1 VTFADLYRLG
11 FIVTLY
17 NAGGIQASR
26 DVWRVRSLTASGIV
40 TLMTDFGTVDGYVA
54 AMKGA
59 LLSTNA
65 RAVLVDVTH
74 HISTQDVTE
83 AAFQLATVWST
94 FPAGTVHMVVV
105 DPGVGGDR
113 RAIVVEAGGHYFVTP
128 DNGLLT
134 LLVSNVP
141 ADRAVV
147 LDRPEFFR
155 ADVSSTFHGRD
166 IFAPVAGLLAS
177 GQVQP
182 QDLGSEVS
190 TESIVRLPWA
200 PAEDRHGQIRAP
212 VVSVDRFGNCRT
224 LLTRRELPFNL
235 TSVYVRS
242 RDVTVR
248 GIHSTYSDVP
258 MGKTL
263 ALFGSHGGLELAVRG
278 GSAAMSWEIAR
289 GDDVIVFES
298 EPEMSS
304 S

>member
-1 VTFADLYRLG
+1 
-11 FIVTLY
+11 
-17 NAGGIQASR
+17 
-26 DVWRVRSLTASGIV
+26 LTASGIV

-59 LLSTNA
+59 LLSTNP

-94 FPAGTVHMVVV
+94 FPEGTVHLVVV

-113 RAIVVEAGGHYFVTP
+113 RAIVVEAGGHFFVTP

-134 LLVSNVP
+134 LLISNVP
-141 ADRAVV
+141 ANRAVV

-177 GQVQP
+177 GEVRME
-182 QDLGSEVS
+182 DVGSEVS
-190 TESIVRLPWA
+190 TDSIVRLPWA
-200 PAEDRHGQIRAP
+200 PAEDRQGQIRAP

-224 LLTRRELPFNL
+224 LLTRRELPFDL
-235 TSVYVRS
+235 TNVYVRS
-242 RDVTVR
+242 KDVTVR

-278 GSAAMSWEIAR
+278 GSAAVSWEITR
-289 GDDVIVFES
+289 GDDVIVFEF
-298 EPEMSS
+298 EPEQSS
-304 S
+304 AS

>member
-1 VTFADLYRLG
+1 MTDP
-11 FIVTLY
+11 
-17 NAGGIQASR
+17 N
-26 DVWRVRSLTASGIV
+26 GIV

-59 LLSTNA
+59 LLSTNRHA
-65 RAVLVDVTH
+65 ILVDVTH

-94 FPAGTVHMVVV
+94 FPEGTIHLIVV

-113 RAIVVEAGGHYFVTP
+113 RAIIVEAGGHFFITP

-141 ADRAVV
+141 PTRAVM
-147 LDRPEFFR
+147 LDNRAHFR

-177 GQVQP
+177 GQFSLN
-182 QDLGSEVS
+182 DLGSEI
-190 TESIVRLPWA
+190 EPDSIVRLPWA
-200 PAEDRHGQIRAP
+200 PAEDRQGQVRAP

-224 LLTRRELPFNL
+224 LLTRRELPL
-235 TSVYVRS
+235 DLSKIYVRCK
-242 RDVTVR
+242 DVTIR
-248 GIHSTYSDVP
+248 GVHSTYSDVP

-263 ALFGSHGGLELAVRG
+263 ALWGSHGGLEIAVRG
-278 GSAAMSWEIAR
+278 GSAATSWEINR
-289 GDDVIVFES
+289 GDDVIVFEE
-298 EPEMSS
+298 EPQ
-304 S
+304 

>member
-1 VTFADLYRLG
+1 M
-11 FIVTLY
+11 
-17 NAGGIQASR
+17 
-26 DVWRVRSLTASGIV
+26 RVGVEELTASGIV

-59 LLSTNA
+59 LLSTNP

-94 FPAGTVHMVVV
+94 FPEGTVHLVVV

-113 RAIVVEAGGHYFVTP
+113 RAIVVEAGGHIFVTP

-141 ADRAVV
+141 ADSAVV
-147 LDRPEFFR
+147 LDRPEYFR

-177 GQVQP
+177 GMVRP
-182 QDLGSEVS
+182 QDLGTEVS
-190 TESIVRLPWA
+190 VESIVRLPWA
-200 PAEDRHGQIRAP
+200 PAEDRQGQLRAP

-224 LLTRRELPFNL
+224 LLTRRELQFDL
-235 TSVYVRS
+235 TSVYVRCK
-242 RDVTVR
+242 DVTVR

-278 GSAAMSWEIAR
+278 GSAAVSWEIKR
-289 GDDVIVFES
+289 GDDIIVFKS
-298 EPEMSS
+298 EPEKSS

>member
-1 VTFADLYRLG
+1 MT
-11 FIVTLY
+11 
-17 NAGGIQASR
+17 QAN
-26 DVWRVRSLTASGIV
+26 GIV

-59 LLSTNA
+59 LLTVNP
-65 RAVLVDVTH
+65 RAIMVDVTH

-94 FPAGTVHMVVV
+94 FPEGTIHVIVV
-105 DPGVGGDR
+105 DPGVGSDR
-113 RAIVVEAGGHYFVTP
+113 RAIVVEAGGHFFIAP

-147 LDRPEFFR
+147 LDRPEHFR

-166 IFAPVAGLLAS
+166 IFAPVAGILAS
-177 GQVQP
+177 GGV
-182 QDLGSEVS
+182 DLGDLG
-190 TESIVRLPWA
+190 TEIDADSIVKLPWA
-200 PAEDRHGQIRAP
+200 PTEDTQGQVRAP

-224 LLTRRELPFNL
+224 LMTRRELPL
-235 TSVYVRS
+235 DLSTVYVRCK
-242 RDVTVR
+242 DVTIR

-263 ALFGSHGGLELAVRG
+263 SLWGSHGGLEIAVRG
-278 GSAAMSWEIAR
+278 GSAAQSWDIRR
-289 GDDVIVFES
+289 GDEVIVFEQ
-298 EPEMSS
+298 E
-304 S
+304 